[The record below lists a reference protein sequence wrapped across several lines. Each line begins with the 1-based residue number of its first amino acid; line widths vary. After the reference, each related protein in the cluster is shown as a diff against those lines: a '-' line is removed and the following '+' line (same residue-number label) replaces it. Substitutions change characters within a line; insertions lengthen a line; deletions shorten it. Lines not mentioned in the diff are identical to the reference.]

1 MELERRVKTLEQEM
15 KILKNQIQNTLLD
28 VQEQVLIHYYPAL
41 RPESTEPPA
50 GPNLSQ
56 PRQAQPNRSNGIH
69 KQLDKE
75 NGEIPPVVKEISLND
90 IRQRRNGEL
99 PDHVIDV
106 ETLLAPEQSGETTH
120 WDQFSLLATWIE
132 KSVERLGV
140 THTEK
145 LIEMN
150 VSEKVYGSELKGTLQ
165 SLLSLYDEADAPER
179 VGMKEMAEQLHGLK
193 QVLNGRSNQ
202 SAA

>member
-1 MELERRVKTLEQEM
+1 M
-15 KILKNQIQNTLLD
+15 KILKNQIQNTLLV
-28 VQEQVLIHYYPAL
+28 VQEQVIILYYPAL
-41 RPESTEPPA
+41 RPESTEPPPSA
-50 GPNLSQ
+50 ILSQ
-56 PRQAQPNRSNGIH
+56 PRHAQPNRSNGTH

-75 NGEIPPVVKEISLND
+75 NGEIPPVVKEVSLND
-90 IRQRRNGEL
+90 IRQRRNGDL
-99 PDHVIDV
+99 PDDVIDV
-106 ETLLAPEQSGETTH
+106 ESLLAPEQSGETAH

-193 QVLNGRSNQ
+193 QVLNGRSNK
-202 SAA
+202 STA